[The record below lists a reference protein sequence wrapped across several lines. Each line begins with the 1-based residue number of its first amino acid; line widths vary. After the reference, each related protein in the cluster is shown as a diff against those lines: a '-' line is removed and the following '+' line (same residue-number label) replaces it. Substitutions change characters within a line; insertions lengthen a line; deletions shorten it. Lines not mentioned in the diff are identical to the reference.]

1 VPGVQGQELQGWSA
15 VCKIHS
21 YSVAY
26 NFGTQPRDVASFCR
40 ISFFEV
46 LNLNPSKY
54 PGHPPVEDLYKKKT
68 HGRQLYREKIGKKN
82 SAEYF
87 K

>member
-1 VPGVQGQELQGWSA
+1 M
-15 VCKIHS
+15 
-21 YSVAY
+21 
-26 NFGTQPRDVASFCR
+26 
-40 ISFFEV
+40 
-46 LNLNPSKY
+46 NPSKY